1 MNAEVSQ
8 VSPAGL
14 AQHQTGLSLFDSGTF
29 EQMLVI
35 SAKLADSPILP
46 ESLRG
51 IRKQQVFTP
60 FTPEEVASNCFRL
73 VEQASRWGMSPF
85 AISDGCSVVHG
96 KLMWEGKIVS
106 AALSSLL
113 GVRLEFDYSGEGLDR
128 KVVVSGVLPGETKV
142 REVEGTVGDW
152 KTDQWKGSAFDQR
165 LAYRGA
171 REWARRHAPD
181 AILGV
186 HVRDEF
192 DENEMRDAT
201 PKPKGIEVREDW
213 EKPEPKTEGEPEK
226 KEELTPKQDP
236 APKAK
241 TKPLEGKQTVE
252 RKTIDCSIDYIS
264 HEKPTKSGSV
274 YRIITVKAGKHTTE
288 MGVFGETIARE
299 LGALDREEIVEITY
313 TKDDQG
319 LMVIKGWKPID
330 SLASEIKSGEE
341 SPV

>member
-1 MNAEVSQ
+1 MNSE
-8 VSPAGL
+8 L
-14 AQHQTGLSLFDSGTF
+14 AQTGQTALAHANTGLSLFDSGTF
-29 EQMLVI
+29 EQMIVI

-51 IRKQQVFTP
+51 IRKQQTFTP

-113 GVRLEFDYSGEGLDR
+113 GVRLEYDYSGDGLDR

-192 DENEMRDAT
+192 DENEMRDANPKKGRIEARET
-201 PKPKGIEVREDW
+201 PITPGKQEPATERRARATTEEPKGRQTKPRHKRDVTIEAIQ
-213 EKPEPKTEGEPEK
+213 G
-226 KEELTPKQDP
+226 
-236 APKAK
+236 PKA
-241 TKPLEGKQTVE
+241 TKGGAEYHV
-252 RKTIDCSIDYIS
+252 
-264 HEKPTKSGSV
+264 V
-274 YRIITVKAGKHTTE
+274 TVKAGSRLAE
-288 MGVFGETIARE
+288 MGVFSTTILEE
-299 LGALDREEIVEITY
+299 LQGIPPGQEIQITF
-313 TKDDQG
+313 TKDDQERMTIEAWATIPDP
-319 LMVIKGWKPID
+319 LDAEIEN
-330 SLASEIKSGEE
+330 SELEGSF
-341 SPV
+341 S